1 MKNLPMEPLQIYLI
15 NKFMNPEIEAI
26 KEIVKAN
33 ATAVYEDAAQPSVR
47 VVGKTLAQCTSLFAT
62 PVGRIAEI
70 FEKNLHKYIDKLE
83 GLKEDELISPDTRIL
98 VPILE
103 RLRYTDDEMVSD
115 YYAQILATAST
126 VEHAKKV
133 SVAFIEILN
142 RLCADELKILEF
154 INSKEN
160 FMILSKDDVEKYRTD
175 LFGVLPVINV
185 HINQK
190 EGGYV
195 VVIKNLSHLPEKV
208 RLNFPGNINMY
219 LDNMFALGLL
229 LKPAM
234 IKAYDKNIYN
244 TLKQNPIIKEV
255 EKILTEGQSIDY
267 AEARVETTELGKQ
280 LLSIASKNEN

>member
-1 MKNLPMEPLQIYLI
+1 ML
-15 NKFMNPEIEAI
+15 PEITAI
-26 KEIVKAN
+26 KEIAKAN
-33 ATAVYEDAAQPSVR
+33 ATAVYQDAAQPSIR
-47 VVGKTLAQCTSLFAT
+47 VVGKTLAQCISLFAT

-83 GLKEDELISPDTRIL
+83 GLKENELVSPDTRIL

-103 RLRYTDDEMVSD
+103 RLIYTDDEMVSD

-126 VEHAKKV
+126 AEHAKKV

-160 FMILSKDDVEKYRTD
+160 KLMLSKSDGEKYRID

-185 HINQK
+185 QINQK

-195 VVIKNLSHLPEKV
+195 VAVKNLSHLPEKV
-208 RLNFPGNINMY
+208 KLNSPENINMY
-219 LDNMFALGLL
+219 LDNMFALG
-229 LKPAM
+229 
-234 IKAYDKNIYN
+234 
-244 TLKQNPIIKEV
+244 
-255 EKILTEGQSIDY
+255 
-267 AEARVETTELGKQ
+267 
-280 LLSIASKNEN
+280 

>member
-1 MKNLPMEPLQIYLI
+1 ML
-15 NKFMNPEIEAI
+15 PEITAV
-26 KEIVKAN
+26 KEIAKAN
-33 ATAVYEDAAQPSVR
+33 ATAVYQDAAQPSIR

-83 GLKEDELISPDTRIL
+83 GLKENELVSPDTRIL

-126 VEHAKKV
+126 AEHAKKV

-154 INSKEN
+154 LNSNDNNLVIPKEDGKQYLTH
-160 FMILSKDDVEKYRTD
+160 FP
-175 LFGVLPVINV
+175 GVLPVINV

-190 EGGYV
+190 TGGYTV
-195 VVIKNLSHLPEKV
+195 AIKNLSYLSEKV
-208 RLNFPGNINMY
+208 TLNSPENINMY

-234 IKAYDKNIYN
+234 VRAHDESIYN
-244 TLKQNPIIKEV
+244 LLKKSPLIKEIEAQLV
-255 EKILTEGQSIDY
+255 EGQTIGY
-267 AEARVETTELGKQ
+267 AEARIETTELGTQ
-280 LLSIASKNEN
+280 LLRVASKHEK

>member
-1 MKNLPMEPLQIYLI
+1 ML
-15 NKFMNPEIEAI
+15 PEIIAV
-26 KEIVKAN
+26 KEIAKAN
-33 ATAVYEDAAQPSVR
+33 ATAVYQDAAQPSIR

-70 FEKNLHKYIDKLE
+70 FEKNLHKYINRLE
-83 GLKEDELISPDTRIL
+83 GLKEEDLVSPDTRIL

-126 VEHAKKV
+126 AEHAKKV

-160 FMILSKDDVEKYRTD
+160 YMILSRDGGEKYHTNI
-175 LFGVLPVINV
+175 LGVLPVINV

-195 VVIKNLSHLPEKV
+195 VVVKNLSHLPEKV
-208 RLNFPGNINMY
+208 QLNSPGNINMY

-244 TLKQNPIIKEV
+244 SLKQSPIIKEI
-255 EKILTEGQSIDY
+255 EKILTEGQNIDY
-267 AEARVETTELGKQ
+267 AEARIETTELGTQ
-280 LLSIASKNEN
+280 LLRVASKHEK